1 MGGDVFRD
9 FACNTAQ
16 SGAQGLGSM
25 VGTMSMSGQQYNS
38 SNKHDHKGIEQVWI
52 SDVKA
57 GSVSGSDRYNES
69 FIAVVGKHR
78 DEDLRK
84 TKATL
89 SGLLCVRNSR

>member
-1 MGGDVFRD
+1 M
-9 FACNTAQ
+9 
-16 SGAQGLGSM
+16 
-25 VGTMSMSGQQYNS
+25 
-38 SNKHDHKGIEQVWI
+38 WI

-84 TKATL
+84 NDDYY
-89 SGLLCVRNSR
+89 G

>member
-1 MGGDVFRD
+1 
-9 FACNTAQ
+9 
-16 SGAQGLGSM
+16 M

-69 FIAVVGKHR
+69 LSPWWAS
-78 DEDLRK
+78 
-84 TKATL
+84 TATRTCARTMTTI
-89 SGLLCVRNSR
+89 G